1 MPSTPRLQSDLLALV
16 RSLPTVKDSV
26 QAKQGLRN
34 LRDELLYRKS
44 DKPVLLTDT
53 AKMEELEISDLLQAN
68 MSTKEIQKVKVKRQ
82 NTNSKAKGFCGIF
95 KSNFHFWL

>member
-1 MPSTPRLQSDLLALV
+1 MPSTPRLQSDLLVLV

-44 DKPVLLTDT
+44 DKPVLLTDA
-53 AKMEELEISDLLQAN
+53 AKMEELEISDLLQAWLPK
-68 MSTKEIQKVKVKRQ
+68 SS
-82 NTNSKAKGFCGIF
+82 NTRKTSRPWSLKYSAI
-95 KSNFHFWL
+95 LMPA